1 MRQLPPMNALRIFEE
16 VVKHLNFSHAAQS
29 LCLTHGAV
37 SRQIKLLEEYLG
49 VQLFLRSPKGIELTA
64 HGLEFANDMQVV
76 FDQIE
81 VSTLKF
87 RAKNIRSKL
96 NIEAPPTW
104 CNRILSPNLKNFLLV
119 NKDYSFTVNYTQDAE
134 SHEVAVDTDIRIRF
148 GLAPSNHC
156 QSSLLLKED
165 YVMVASPQL
174 FKEGL
179 APNIQDYPLIHVLY
193 NRKRLDTWQIWLQQ
207 NHAVNL
213 IDSHCAIEFST
224 TEQVIQAAVAG
235 YGIAIIDKPM
245 IQNELHTGLLKAM
258 IETGIQSKY
267 GYWIDIPLNK
277 ATLPKVQIFKSWLE
291 NLLIQ

>member
-49 VQLFLRSPKGIELTA
+49 VQLFLRSPKGIELTS

>member
-49 VQLFLRSPKGIELTA
+49 VQLFLRSPKGIELTS

-207 NHAVNL
+207 NHAVDL

-267 GYWIDIPLNK
+267 GYWIDIPFNK

-291 NLLIQ
+291 KLLIQ

>member
-49 VQLFLRSPKGIELTA
+49 VQLFLRSPKGIELTS
-64 HGLEFANDMQVV
+64 HGLEFANDMQIV

-81 VSTLKF
+81 ASTLKF
-87 RAKNIRSKL
+87 RAKNIRTKL

-104 CNRILSPNLKNFLLV
+104 CNRILSPNLKNFLLT
-119 NKDYSFTVNYTQDAE
+119 NKDYSFTVNYTQDTE
-134 SHEVAVDTDIRIRF
+134 NTEVSVDTDIRIRF
-148 GLAPSNHC
+148 GLSPAQHC

-174 FKEGL
+174 FKDEL
-179 APNIQDYPLIHVLY
+179 APNLQDYPLIHVLY
-193 NRKRLDTWQIWLQQ
+193 NRKRLDTWQIWLKQ
-207 NHAVNL
+207 NHYIDL
-213 IDSHCAIEFST
+213 SDSHCAIEFST

-245 IQNELHTGLLKAM
+245 IRNELNIGTLKTM
-258 IETGIQSKY
+258 IDTDIQSKY
-267 GYWIDIPLNK
+267 GYWIDIPFNK
-277 ATLPKVQIFKSWLE
+277 ATLPKVQTFKFWLE
-291 NLLIQ
+291 TLLT